1 MTLST
6 SIEMRNVITAANEK
20 FMDTFNKGDTAGLAT
35 LYTRDGQILPPNS
48 DFVKGR
54 EAIQGFWQAV
64 QGMGI
69 KKAKLETLEVEDCSD
84 TVFEVGQFTL
94 YGADGQQLDQGKYIV
109 IWKQEASEWKLPRDI
124 FNSSMPTPG

>member
-1 MTLST
+1 MSLST
-6 SIEMRNVITAANEK
+6 SIEMRDVISAANEK
-20 FMDTFNKGDTAGLAT
+20 FIVTFNNGDTAGLST

-64 QGMGI
+64 QEMGI

-84 TVFEVGQFTL
+84 TVIEVGQFTL
-94 YGADGQQLDQGKYIV
+94 YSADGQQLEQGKYIV
-109 IWKQEASEWKLPRDI
+109 IWKQDAGEWKLHRDI
-124 FNSSMPTPG
+124 FNSSIPAPG